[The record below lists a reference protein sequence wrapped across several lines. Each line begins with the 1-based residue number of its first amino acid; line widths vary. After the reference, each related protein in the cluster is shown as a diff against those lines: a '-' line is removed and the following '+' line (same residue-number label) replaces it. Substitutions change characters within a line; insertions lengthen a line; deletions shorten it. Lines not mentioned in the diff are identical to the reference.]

1 MGDHTPPPPAWVPS
15 PPVVRPPA
23 PQWLATAG
31 LVLGG
36 IYTTVELLTFLAS
49 FGAAHA
55 YGEAARQGT
64 DAAEVVTTYD
74 LLSVG
79 FTVMLPLW
87 IVSSLFLQRA
97 RAAAALAFPT
107 GAHQRGPA
115 WVWLGWVV
123 PIVNLWFPYQVVR
136 DVVRNAWRD
145 PWGDQRQG
153 LHLGVWWSAWV
164 VSIVT
169 SQVASRAIPW
179 SGTPDADAVALLPLL
194 HLVTAVATVVGFA
207 LWVRIV
213 RSVVRGLQS
222 A

>member
-1 MGDHTPPPPAWVPS
+1 MGDHTPPPPAWVPP
-15 PPVVRPPA
+15 PPVVRPPV
-23 PQWLATAG
+23 PQGLATAG
-31 LVLGG
+31 LV
-36 IYTTVELLTFLAS
+36 
-49 FGAAHA
+49 
-55 YGEAARQGT
+55 R
-64 DAAEVVTTYD
+64 
-74 LLSVG
+74 
-79 FTVMLPLW
+79 
-87 IVSSLFLQRA
+87 
-97 RAAAALAFPT
+97 
-107 GAHQRGPA
+107 
-115 WVWLGWVV
+115 VV
-123 PIVNLWFPYQVVR
+123 PIVNLWFPYPVVR

-145 PWGDQRQG
+145 PWGDQWQG